1 MKPALGRGLD
11 ALIPKKKEES
21 ERIVELDLE
30 RVQPSRE
37 QPRRVFKDAAIK
49 ELSESIKEKGVL
61 QPVIV
66 CREDGGGFR
75 LIAGE
80 RRLRASRMAGLKKIP
95 AIIRDTNPEDSLEVA
110 LIENIQRENLGPI
123 ETAVAFQ
130 RLMKEFG
137 LTQEELSKKVSKD
150 RATVANYLRLL
161 KLPDEVKELINGEK
175 LSMGHARAIASLD
188 DRQRQ
193 ILIAREVVRKGLSV
207 RETEA
212 LVSKIGRLTET
223 AAARQRASATRK
235 DPQIGA
241 LEEKLRKHLAAKV
254 KIRHGGRGKNGGSI
268 EIEYRSLDELDRL
281 LDILAG

>member
-1 MKPALGRGLD
+1 MKPALGRGLE
-11 ALIPKKKEES
+11 ALIPKKNEEI
-21 ERIVELDLE
+21 ERIVELDIE

-37 QPRRVFKDAAIK
+37 QPRRVFKDEALK
-49 ELSESIKEKGVL
+49 ELAESIKEKGVI

-66 CREDGGGFR
+66 SRDDGGVFR

-80 RRLRASRMAGLKKIP
+80 RRLRASRLAGLKKIP
-95 AIIRDTNPEDSLEVA
+95 AIIRNTTPEDSLEVA

-123 ETAVAFQ
+123 ETALAFQ

-161 KLPDEVKELINGEK
+161 KLPDEVKELVNGEK

-188 DRQRQ
+188 DRQAQ
-193 ILIAREVVRKGLSV
+193 ILTAREVVKKGLSV

-212 LVSKIGRLTET
+212 LVGRLLKTVP
-223 AAARQRASATRK
+223 ASKKAVIKK
-235 DPQIGA
+235 DPQIRL
-241 LEEKLRKHLAAKV
+241 LEEKLRKHLATKV
-254 KIRHGGRGKNGGSI
+254 RIHHAGKNGGSV
-268 EIEYRSLDELDRL
+268 EIEYHSLDELDRL
-281 LDILAG
+281 LDILTG